1 VRLRDEFESL
11 TRRGVAAV
19 LSNSDHP
26 SIRELYENRGYTLET
41 VTMSRAINSVGT
53 KRTPIPELLVS
64 NTKRPEVVR
73 ALAMVAP
80 L

>member
-1 VRLRDEFESL
+1 
-11 TRRGVAAV
+11 
-19 LSNSDHP
+19 
-26 SIRELYENRGYTLET
+26 
-41 VTMSRAINSVGT
+41 VGA

>member
-1 VRLRDEFESL
+1 
-11 TRRGVAAV
+11 
-19 LSNSDHP
+19 
-26 SIRELYENRGYTLET
+26 
-41 VTMSRAINSVGT
+41 MSRAINSVGT

-64 NTKRPEVVR
+64 NLQRPEVVR